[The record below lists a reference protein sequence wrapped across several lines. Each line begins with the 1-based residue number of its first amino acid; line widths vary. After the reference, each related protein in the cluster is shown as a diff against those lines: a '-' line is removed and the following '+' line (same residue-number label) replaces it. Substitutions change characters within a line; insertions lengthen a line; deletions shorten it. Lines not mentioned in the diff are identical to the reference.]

1 MPKTNPDIK
10 SKVGN
15 VNHPFS
21 KRENE
26 TALKMWGSHPAR
38 QAVVNGQSVQIGG
51 GAVYD
56 ALQEFKN
63 AQTNFGANAPASVV
77 NPNQNANAASVALPE
92 VKAAVFGSGTY
103 ENPQQTTDSNA
114 NDNSNSINPYS
125 FQDDKALQ
133 DLNEKRANDPNRNKF
148 GFWKRDEKS
157 IQARI
162 DDAKDRGKDAK
173 VARLE
178 RKLDNFKD
186 NQARRVDPS
195 SDTYQKE
202 NPNYDPNDP
211 NSSKTIDTDKG
222 GKFANFFKSLF

>member
-77 NPNQNANAASVALPE
+77 NPNQNTNAASVALPE

-103 ENPQQTTDSNA
+103 ENPQNTTDSNA

-125 FQDDKALQ
+125 FQDDKALN

-148 GFWKRDEKS
+148 GFWKRNKTSLE
-157 IQARI
+157 ARI
-162 DDAKDRGKDAK
+162 KQAKADGKLAK
-173 VARLE
+173 QARLE
-178 RKLDNFKD
+178 KKLKNFENNQEVRSGKD
-186 NQARRVDPS
+186 QDGNDVAGADPTFG
-195 SDTYQKE
+195 DKI
-202 NPNYDPNDP
+202 NPKNW
-211 NSSKTIDTDKG
+211 
-222 GKFANFFKSLF
+222 L